1 MGALRPELG
10 ARSSLSPPGEAR
22 ALCYSPEIHRT
33 GRLGGGD
40 ARGKPLQPG
49 VGGRLLLRVLPG
61 WRPAAGAAPAASGTR
76 RGVTPSS
83 SLRPSGCSTW
93 SGGSLGVRRGCPTCW
108 GGLRVG
114 GRSVPQKSKRAKSRR
129 GCRRRQR
136 KGSPGRSESCQLQAG
151 CDSAGTVSQISRHGV
166 AKRQHL
172 WHPEPPRYPLAAI
185 LHSLHLP
192 VSRYHA
198 PSANKPA
205 DGDHRGAPVRAP
217 EPPHT
222 PLGSSSDTGPHASGV
237 TAAQCCHP
245 AGRTPCPLPHVSIR
259 TPKRHQHPT
268 SVQHSPHTCHT
279 QALSP
284 APSSVPTQCW
294 VTSMLGRGMGG
305 VCRGRVLLGWG
316 DEDEE
321 GG

>member
-1 MGALRPELG
+1 M
-10 ARSSLSPPGEAR
+10 
-22 ALCYSPEIHRT
+22 
-33 GRLGGGD
+33 
-40 ARGKPLQPG
+40 
-49 VGGRLLLRVLPG
+49 LLRVLPG

-136 KGSPGRSESCQLQAG
+136 KGSPGRSESCRRQAG
-151 CDSAGTVSQISRHGV
+151 CDSAGTASQISRHGV

-172 WHPEPPRYPLAAI
+172 WHPEPPRYPLTAI

-205 DGDHRGAPVRAP
+205 NGDHRGAPVRAP

-237 TAAQCCHP
+237 TTAQRCHP
-245 AGRTPCPLPHVSIR
+245 AGRTPCPLPHALHPHPQTAAAPQERSAQPPHVS
-259 TPKRHQHPT
+259 HPGA
-268 SVQHSPHTCHT
+268 VPSPQLCPH
-279 QALSP
+279 P
-284 APSSVPTQCW
+284 V
-294 VTSMLGRGMGG
+294 LGDIHAGKGNGG
-305 VCRGRVLLGWG
+305 CLQGQGPVGLGG
-316 DEDEE
+316 
-321 GG
+321 